1 MTGVSHDFAE
11 LTDALHRAEQTT
23 EEMQARAAAI
33 DRLVHEGDLES
44 INFGPGSDAM
54 DSRLRGLNADADVER
69 QLDALRKDR

>member
-1 MTGVSHDFAE
+1 
-11 LTDALHRAEQTT
+11 
-23 EEMQARAAAI
+23 MQARAAAI

-54 DSRLRGLNADADVER
+54 DSRLRGLTADADVER